1 MGELPPP
8 RSGACFGRDELI
20 EKIVGLAG
28 TLDSFALIGPGGIGK
43 TSVALTILHHDR
55 MIERFGGNRRFV
67 RCDQFPP
74 SRANFLR
81 RLSKVIGAGV
91 ENPEDL
97 VPLRS
102 FISTEEMFLVLDN
115 AESILDPRG
124 TDGREIYRVVEELS
138 QWSNICLCVTS
149 RITTVPPDCKCLEV
163 PTLSMDAARSAFRR
177 IYDRDERP
185 DLVDHILGQ
194 LDFHPLSVTLLAT
207 VAHQNKWDNS
217 RLAREWERR
226 QTDVLQTEHNDSLA
240 ATIELSLSSPL
251 FKGLGHDARELLGV
265 VAFFPQ
271 GVNENN
277 LDWLFPAISDIHT
290 TFDKFCVLSLAY
302 RSGDFVTML
311 APLRD
316 YLRPTDPTQSSL
328 LCTTKELYFTRLSVD
343 VNPHSPT
350 SRETQWI
357 MSEDLNVEHLLDV
370 LTSTDARSDDV
381 WGACTN
387 FIAHLYWHKPRQTI
401 LWSKIERLPDGHP
414 SKPGCLL
421 QLSRL
426 FDSMGNPVEQKSLLL
441 HVLALRR
448 KEGNDYQIART
459 LLDLSGAN
467 RILSLSQEG
476 IQQVK
481 EALEI
486 MERVGG
492 TGDQAGCLNTLAF
505 LLRDSE
511 QLDAAQDAASRAVN
525 LEEKGQG
532 LETCRSHRIL
542 GDIHSSKGEREKAI
556 HHYEVALGIA
566 TSFDW
571 RTPMFW
577 IQYSMAFLFYREDML
592 EDAGAHLTQAKLTAV
607 DNTYCLG
614 RAMDLQARIWYR
626 QNRLEDA
633 ASEASHANEIYERL
647 GAAMDLGDT
656 RALLQRIER
665 AMESGV
671 AFGNSNSISK
681 SLSVIPCSTHVNP
694 PLAGRISSV
703 IQHLSEFTFG
713 H

>member
-277 LDWLFPAISDIHT
+277 LDWLFPTISNGT
-290 TFDKFCVLSLAY
+290 ATFDNFCILSLTY
-302 RSGDFVTML
+302 RRNGFITML

-316 YLRPTDPTQSSL
+316 YLRPKDPKSSPL
-328 LCTTKELYFTRLSVD
+328 LCTTKECYFTRLSVELD
-343 VNPHSPT
+343 PNKPGFEEA
-350 SRETQWI
+350 RWI
-357 MSEDLNVEHLLDV
+357 TSEDVNVEHLLDV
-370 LTSTDARSDDV
+370 FTSIDASSNGVWDACSD
-381 WGACTN
+381 
-387 FIAHLYWHKPRQTI
+387 FMRHLFWHKKRLIVLRP
-401 LWSKIERLPDGHP
+401 KIEGLPDDHH
-414 SKPGCLL
+414 SKPECLL
-421 QLSRL
+421 ELSQLFRSV
-426 FDSMGNPVEQKSLLL
+426 GNYAENKKLLNHTLKLRRERGDGFLVAQTLMFLAYTNRRLLL
-441 HVLALRR
+441 Y
-448 KEGNDYQIART
+448 KEGILQAKES
-459 LLDLSGAN
+459 LDICERSNHVVGQGH
-467 RILSLSQEG
+467 SLRS
-476 IQQVK
+476 
-481 EALEI
+481 
-486 MERVGG
+486 
-492 TGDQAGCLNTLAF
+492 LAWS
-505 LLRDSE
+505 LHADN
-511 QLDAAQDAASRAVN
+511 QLDAAEDAASRAIDLFTNIGERFEVC
-525 LEEKGQG
+525 QAY
-532 LETCRSHRIL
+532 RIL
-542 GDIHSSKGEREKAI
+542 GIIFHSKGKVEGAI
-556 HHYEVALGIA
+556 SHFEAALGIA
-566 TSFDW
+566 SSSGWRDQLFWNNYSLAEMFFDEE
-571 RTPMFW
+571 RFDDAH
-577 IQYSMAFLFYREDML
+577 IHVERAKSHAVGDAFL
-592 EDAGAHLTQAKLTAV
+592 
-607 DNTYCLG
+607 LG
-614 RAMDLQARIWYR
+614 RAVKLQAEFWYKR
-626 QNRLEDA
+626 RRLEEA
-633 ASEASHANEIYERL
+633 KSEASRAVEIFEKL
-647 GAAMDLGDT
+647 GATWDLEKCRKLLRDIQKEMGDLAAARELSGDGEFLGTVLFPT
-656 RALLQRIER
+656 R
-665 AMESGV
+665 
-671 AFGNSNSISK
+671 SNS
-681 SLSVIPCSTHVNP
+681 PFP
-694 PLAGRISSV
+694 GRV
-703 IQHLSEFTFG
+703 QE
-713 H
+713 